1 MLTRE
6 KEALLEKV
14 EEALRLAGWQ
24 LLPLSD
30 DHPIRIRAIRDG
42 QTIDAWLHIWNV
54 SSGGRPS
61 SRPLE
66 RRVQVTNIGDRF
78 RSSPG
83 VRTLIL
89 GWSPEVEVFAAFDH
103 LFHSGLIGT
112 SSSLQTDLPALED
125 AWQNGIGVFAKNT
138 GELSIAVR
146 PDMLGLYLEQMDV
159 LHASGMDA
167 AMLDIL
173 RRMAA
178 SPLDIE
184 PDDIPKQRR
193 RVMTTTL
200 KLLRDRRFSQQVLDA
215 YRHRCAFCEVQLR
228 LLDAAHIL
236 PVGHPESNDKVTNGV
251 ALCALHHRSYDTGL
265 VTFDDRFTIKVSARS
280 AADLKAAGRGG
291 GMGPFRAALRPT
303 LLLPPSRAFRPSPS
317 MINKANALRGWG

>member
-6 KEALLEKV
+6 KEILLEKV
-14 EEALRLAGWQ
+14 DDSLRLSGWQ
-24 LLPLSD
+24 LLLLND
-30 DHPIRIRAIRDG
+30 EHPVRARAIQDD
-42 QTIDAWLHIWNV
+42 QTIDAWIHIWNV
-54 SSGGRPS
+54 SSGGRPG

-78 RSSPG
+78 RASPG
-83 VRTLIL
+83 VHTLIL
-89 GWSPEVEVFAAFDH
+89 GWSPEAEVFAAFDH
-103 LFHSGLIGT
+103 RFHSGAIGT
-112 SSSLQTDLPALED
+112 SSSLQTDLHALQD
-125 AWQNGIGVFAKNT
+125 AAQNGIGVFAKNT

-146 PDMLGLYLEQMDV
+146 PDMLGVYLEQMDV
-159 LHASGMDA
+159 LHASGMDG
-167 AMLDIL
+167 AMLDVL

-178 SPLDIE
+178 SPLDVE
-184 PDDIPKQRR
+184 PDDIPKKRR

-236 PVGHPESNDKVTNGV
+236 PVGHPDSNDKVTNGV

-265 VTFDDRFTIKVSARS
+265 VTFDCSYAIKVSPKS
-280 AADLKAAGRGG
+280 AADLKAEGRGG
-291 GMGPFRAALRPT
+291 GIVPFRSALRPM
-303 LLLPPSRAFRPSPS
+303 LLLPPKQAFRPSPS
-317 MINKANALRGWG
+317 MINKANALRGWA